1 MEAQVTDT
9 TFYIAELIISLLM
22 IIVVLLQA
30 KGTTASA
37 FFTRDVGA
45 SYRTR
50 RGLERTLFTITIA
63 LAVLFLLLALLHN
76 TVGRS

>member
-1 MEAQVTDT
+1 MAES
-9 TFYIAELIISLLM
+9 TFYIAELIVAVTLIV
-22 IIVVLLQA
+22 VVLLQA

-50 RGLERTLFTITIA
+50 RGIEKTLFLVTVG

-76 TVGRS
+76 SPLVG

>member
-1 MEAQVTDT
+1 MSGETGFFT
-9 TFYIAELIISLLM
+9 AELVVSIALIV
-22 IIVVLLQA
+22 VVLLQA

-50 RGLERTLFTITIA
+50 RGIEKTLFNATIV
-63 LAVLFLLLALLHN
+63 LAVVFLLLALLHN
-76 TVGRS
+76 IFFA